1 VQLAG
6 CSWADAKLLPGALRV
21 LRHLH
26 RSGLPIAV
34 ATSTP
39 RATLQRKLANKPE
52 LRELLARAVCGD
64 EVGGTLAF
72 SCAVAVRDHCSTWQ
86 AQHDLVGKGGRVPAS
101 SRVCVC
107 GGSPCAT
114 LACAP

>member
-1 VQLAG
+1 MTSAHRRLTAQHAL

-26 RSGLPIAV
+26 HSGLPIAV

-39 RATLQRKLANKPE
+39 RTTLQRKLVNKPE

-64 EVGGTLAF
+64 EVGGA
-72 SCAVAVRDHCSTWQ
+72 
-86 AQHDLVGKGGRVPAS
+86 
-101 SRVCVC
+101 
-107 GGSPCAT
+107 
-114 LACAP
+114 LACTAHCQRV